1 MSLLIPFCTRD
12 SGDGRRSTS
21 LCYWESLWDVVE
33 SLWNSVDLLWCISN
47 WGFFFSACP
56 TQVSNG
62 VLHDLQSQKADLVNA
77 WVEASDNSVSLQL
90 LWRQTSDFPWAQLS
104 YLTIRFN
111 PSVRC
116 SKSFCKSEQPSYYF
130 SISWFTLQQ
139 HFLTEFISPTS
150 NKSVFTLP
158 LGDDM
163 GLESYALGN

>member
-1 MSLLIPFCTRD
+1 MSFLIPFCTRD
-12 SGDGRRSTS
+12 SGDGGRSNS
-21 LCYWESLWDVVE
+21 LCYWESLWDFGGKLMKLGGFTLVHFQL
-33 SLWNSVDLLWCISN
+33 SFLL
-47 WGFFFSACP
+47 FSMSHA
-56 TQVSNG
+56 SFNG

-77 WVEASDNSVSLQL
+77 WVEASDNGVSLQL
-90 LWRQTSDFPWAQLS
+90 LWRQTSAFPWAQPS

-116 SKSFCKSEQPSYYF
+116 SNSFCQSEQPSYYF
-130 SISWFTLQQ
+130 SISWFTVQQ
-139 HFLTEFISPTS
+139 HFLSEFISPTR